1 MSSAP
6 SNPPPF
12 VRPRPAPLR
21 GREALVDELVDVT
34 RRAAGGHGSA
44 RTLVG
49 DAGVGKTSVVDE
61 VARRL
66 AASPIG
72 FDVVRIKGLEAELEM
87 AWSGLAGLLDR
98 HLDRLAALPPG
109 RAASINAALALTGAG
124 APVEPFG
131 VAVAARDLL
140 TDAAEAAPIVV
151 LVDDLPWV
159 DVSSRLVLSYI
170 AEHLEMERVA
180 MIASRRPVID
190 AADPTIDLGRV
201 IELAGLPRDVADQ
214 LLVDAG
220 VTSADVRRRL
230 IAAGGGN
237 PLVLVEAANL
247 LDPAERAGRA
257 VLPDPLPVGRSGQRM
272 AELVLER
279 LDPALRQA
287 LVVAAA
293 DPDGDAARIAAAL
306 DALGPGPASLDEAAA
321 KGVVRLDEGR
331 VVFRH
336 PLIRAASYHGA
347 SRAAQRAAHRAL
359 AETLPERSPARA
371 WHLARATLGPDAEVA
386 DALEAAATMTA
397 HLGAPSLA
405 ARPWEAASRL
415 SPVADDR
422 SRRLRLAAAAELDA
436 GMPREAA
443 DLLGRAE
450 AAVADGADGADDVI
464 ERTRRMQLRCRLPIA
479 AGGFS
484 RPASMLRTAARDV
497 EDHDVDLA
505 ADLVLDAFQRYIDE
519 GSIGDMMATASEAVA
534 LRGRTD
540 DERARRIDIVEGAV
554 LMVQA
559 DGRGEALLD
568 RYKEIGGP
576 ERPAE
581 DASFLA
587 GVVAPALGFL
597 RRTAA
602 SDELLDVLETDLRSR
617 GAIRPL
623 IDVLAARAMAGH
635 GRAFP
640 LAMAAGVEAIELA
653 ESLGMPE
660 LATLA
665 ASAMAFASA
674 VIGDRERCEQAAA
687 VLATTTDPERQAIGS
702 MGLAWLALNEGRLDD
717 ALELYDGVAAVTG
730 IGVSLIR
737 WESEWVE
744 ALARA
749 GRREDGAAVLA
760 ELVRDGWPA
769 AFEPA
774 EYLRAKGFVAGDEE
788 VAYRKFERSISAAQ
802 TAGNPF
808 AEGRGRL
815 AWGEQLRRARRR
827 ADARTQLD
835 RAHALFVAV
844 GANIYADRAAAEAR
858 AAGAQSS
865 DEVVAHRLLTPHE
878 LQIARLV
885 VGGASTRD
893 VAAKLFISPRTI
905 EAHLSTIF
913 RKLGVRNRRELSAR
927 ALDDPVLQPVTS
939 VG

>member
-1 MSSAP
+1 
-6 SNPPPF
+6 
-12 VRPRPAPLR
+12 
-21 GREALVDELVDVT
+21 
-34 RRAAGGHGSA
+34 
-44 RTLVG
+44 
-49 DAGVGKTSVVDE
+49 
-61 VARRL
+61 
-66 AASPIG
+66 
-72 FDVVRIKGLEAELEM
+72 
-87 AWSGLAGLLDR
+87 
-98 HLDRLAALPPG
+98 
-109 RAASINAALALTGAG
+109 
-124 APVEPFG
+124 
-131 VAVAARDLL
+131 
-140 TDAAEAAPIVV
+140 
-151 LVDDLPWV
+151 
-159 DVSSRLVLSYI
+159 
-170 AEHLEMERVA
+170 
-180 MIASRRPVID
+180 
-190 AADPTIDLGRV
+190 
-201 IELAGLPRDVADQ
+201 
-214 LLVDAG
+214 
-220 VTSADVRRRL
+220 
-230 IAAGGGN
+230 
-237 PLVLVEAANL
+237 
-247 LDPAERAGRA
+247 
-257 VLPDPLPVGRSGQRM
+257 
-272 AELVLER
+272 LER

-293 DPDGDAARIAAAL
+293 DPDGDAERIAAAL
-306 DALGPGPASLDEAAA
+306 DALGPGPSALDEAAT
-321 KGVVRLDEGR
+321 KGVVSLDEGR

-336 PLIRAASYHGA
+336 PLIRAACYHGA
-347 SRAAQRAAHRAL
+347 SRGAQRAAHRAL
-359 AETLPERSPARA
+359 AATLPERSPTRA

-386 DALEAAATMTA
+386 DALDAAATMTA

-405 ARPWEAASRL
+405 ARTWEAASRL
-415 SPVADDR
+415 SPAVDDR
-422 SRRLRLAAAAELDA
+422 SRRLRLAAGAELDA
-436 GMPREAA
+436 GMPKEAA
-443 DLLGRAE
+443 DLLSRAE
-450 AAVADGADGADDVI
+450 AAVAHGVDGVI
-464 ERTRRMQLRCRLPIA
+464 ERTRRLQLRCRLPIA
-479 AGGFS
+479 AGGFA
-484 RPASMLRTAARDV
+484 RPAAMLRAAARDV

-505 ADLVLDAFQRYIDE
+505 ADLLLDAFERYIDE
-519 GSIGDMMATASEAVA
+519 GSIGDIVATAMEAVA
-534 LRGRTD
+534 LRERAD
-540 DERARRIDIVEGAV
+540 DERARRIDIVDGAV
-554 LMVQA
+554 LTLQG

-602 SDELLDVLETDLRSR
+602 SDELLEVLETDLRSR

-640 LAMAAGVEAIELA
+640 VSLASGLEAIELA

-665 ASAMAFASA
+665 ASAMALTSA

-717 ALELYDGVAAVTG
+717 ALELYDNVVAATG
-730 IGVSLIR
+730 IGASVIR
-737 WESEWVE
+737 WEAEWVE

-749 GRREDGAAVLA
+749 GRRDDGAAVLD

-769 AFEPA
+769 AFAPA
-774 EYLRAKGFVAGDEE
+774 EYLRAKGFVADDEE
-788 VAYRKFERSISAAQ
+788 AAYRHFERSISEAQ
-802 TAGNPF
+802 SAGNPF
-808 AEGRGRL
+808 TEARGRL
-815 AWGEQLRRARRR
+815 AWGEQLRRVRRR
-827 ADARTQLD
+827 ADARSQLD

-844 GANIYADRAAAEAR
+844 GANTYADRAATEAR
-858 AAGAQSS
+858 AAGTQSS

-927 ALDDPVLQPVTS
+927 ALDDPVLQPVSS

>member
-6 SNPPPF
+6 PIPPPF
-12 VRPRPAPLR
+12 VRPRPTRLR
-21 GREALVDELVDVT
+21 GREALVDELVDVA

-44 RTLVG
+44 RTIVG
-49 DAGVGKTSVVDE
+49 EAGVGKTSVVDE

-72 FDVVRIKGLEAELEM
+72 FHVVRLKGLEAEVEM
-87 AWSGLAGLLDR
+87 AWSGLAGLVDR
-98 HLDRLAALPPG
+98 HLDRLAALPAA

-131 VAVAARDLL
+131 VAVAARDLIAE
-140 TDAAEAAPIVV
+140 AAEEAPIVV
-151 LVDDLPWV
+151 LVDDLPWI

-170 AEHLEMERVA
+170 AEHLDVERVA
-180 MIASRRPVID
+180 MIATRRPTVD
-190 AADPTIDLGRV
+190 ARADPTLDLGRV
-201 IELAGLPRDVADQ
+201 IELTGVPRDVADR
-214 LLVDAG
+214 LLVDVG
-220 VTSADVRRRL
+220 VTSSDVRRRL
-230 IAAGGGN
+230 IDAGGGN

-247 LDPAERAGRA
+247 LEPAERAGRA
-257 VLPDPLPVGRSGQRM
+257 VLPDPLPVGRNGQRM
-272 AELVLER
+272 AEIVLER
-279 LDPALRQA
+279 LDTALRQA

-293 DPDGDAARIAAAL
+293 DPDGDVERISAAIEALAPGSGALDAAAAL
-306 DALGPGPASLDEAAA
+306 
-321 KGVVRLDEGR
+321 GVLSVDDGR

-336 PLIRAASYHGA
+336 PLIRAASYHSA
-347 SRAAQRAAHRAL
+347 SRGTQRAAHRAL
-359 AETLPERSPARA
+359 AATMPERSPARA

-386 DALEAAATMTA
+386 DALDGAATMTA

-405 ARPWEAASRL
+405 ARTWEASSRL
-415 SPVADDR
+415 SPAAEDR
-422 SRRLRLAAAAELDA
+422 SRRLRLAAIAELDA
-436 GMPREAA
+436 GMPKEAA

-450 AAVADGADGADDVI
+450 AAVADGADDVI
-464 ERTRRMQLRCRLPIA
+464 ERTRRLQLRCRLPVA
-479 AGGFS
+479 VGGFG
-484 RPASMLRTAARDV
+484 RPSSMLRAAARDV
-497 EDHDVDLA
+497 EDRDVNLAVDL
-505 ADLVLDAFQRYIDE
+505 LLDAFERYIDE
-519 GSIGDMMATASEAVA
+519 GSIADIIATADEAVE
-534 LRGRTD
+534 LRGRVD
-540 DERARRIDIVEGAV
+540 DERARRVDIAHGAV
-554 LMVQA
+554 LLVQH
-559 DGRGEALLD
+559 DGRGEALFD

-576 ERPAE
+576 ARPAE
-581 DASFLA
+581 DASYLA

-597 RRTAA
+597 RRTGD
-602 SDELLDVLETDLRSR
+602 SDELLDALETDLRSR

-623 IDVLAARAMAGH
+623 IDVLAAQAMAGH

-640 LAMAAGVEAIELA
+640 VSMAAGLEAIGLA

-665 ASAMAFASA
+665 ASAMALTSA

-687 VLATTTDPERQAIGS
+687 VLAATADPERRAIGS

-717 ALELYDGVAAVTG
+717 ALETYDAIVAAIG
-730 IGVSLIR
+730 IGESVIR

-749 GRREDGAAVLA
+749 GRRDDGTAVLD

-769 AFEPA
+769 ALAPA
-774 EYLRAKGFVAGDEE
+774 EYLRARGFVADDEE
-788 VAYRKFERSISAAQ
+788 EAYRHFERSISEAQ
-802 TAGNPF
+802 AAGNPF
-808 AEGRGRL
+808 TEARGRL
-815 AWGEQLRRARRR
+815 AWGEQLRRVRRR
-827 ADARTQLD
+827 ADARGQLD
-835 RAHALFVAV
+835 RAHDLFVSV
-844 GANIYADRAAAEAR
+844 GATTYADRAAAEAR
-858 AAGAQSS
+858 AAGSQSS

-927 ALDDPVLQPVTS
+927 ALDDPVLQPIS
-939 VG
+939 AMG

>member
-6 SNPPPF
+6 PTPPPF
-12 VRPRPAPLR
+12 VRPQPAPLR
-21 GREALVDELVDVT
+21 GREALVDELVDVA

-44 RTLVG
+44 RTIVG
-49 DAGVGKTSVVDE
+49 DAGVGKSSVIDE

-66 AASPIG
+66 TASPIG
-72 FDVVRIKGLEAELEM
+72 FDVVRLKGLEAEVEM

-98 HLDRLAALPPG
+98 HLDRVAALPPARG
-109 RAASINAALALTGAG
+109 AAINAALALTGPNG
-124 APVEPFG
+124 PVEPFA
-131 VAVAARDLL
+131 VAVAARDLI
-140 TDAAEAAPIVV
+140 TEAAEAAPFVV
-151 LVDDLPWV
+151 LVDDLPWI
-159 DVSSRLVLSYI
+159 DLSSRLVLSYI
-170 AEHLEMERVA
+170 AEHLDMERVT
-180 MIASRRPVID
+180 MIVSRRPVVD
-190 AADPTIDLGRV
+190 ARADPTLDLGRV
-201 IELAGLPRDVADQ
+201 IELTGLPRDVADQ
-214 LLVDAG
+214 LLIDVG
-220 VTSADVRRRL
+220 VSSAEVRRRL
-230 IAAGGGN
+230 IAAAGGN

-247 LDPAERAGRA
+247 LEPAERAGRA
-257 VLPDPLPVGRSGQRM
+257 VLPDPLPVGRNGQRM

-279 LDPALRQA
+279 LDPTLRRA

-293 DPDGDAARIAAAL
+293 DPDGDVERITTALDDAGPGAAAL
-306 DALGPGPASLDEAAA
+306 DDAAAARIVSLDDG
-321 KGVVRLDEGR
+321 K

-336 PLIRAASYHGA
+336 PLIRAACYHGA

-359 AETLPERSPARA
+359 AATLPERSPTRA

-386 DALEAAATMTA
+386 DALEVAATMTA

-405 ARPWEAASRL
+405 ARTWEAASRL
-415 SPVADDR
+415 SPAADDR

-436 GMPREAA
+436 GMPKEAA
-443 DLLGRAE
+443 EMLGRAE
-450 AAVADGADGADDVI
+450 VVAGAVSDDII
-464 ERTRRMQLRCRLPIA
+464 ERTRRLQLRCRLPLA
-479 AGGFS
+479 AGGFN
-484 RPASMLRTAARDV
+484 RPASMLRAAARDV

-505 ADLVLDAFQRYIDE
+505 ADLLLDAFARYIDE
-519 GSIGDMMATASEAVA
+519 GGIADIIATATEAVE
-534 LRGRTD
+534 LRGRVD
-540 DERARRIDIVEGAV
+540 DERACRIDIAEGAV
-554 LMVQA
+554 LVVQG
-559 DGRGEALLD
+559 DGRGEALFD

-602 SDELLDVLETDLRSR
+602 SDELLDALETDLRSR

-623 IDVLAARAMAGH
+623 IDVLAAQAMAGH

-640 LAMAAGVEAIELA
+640 VSLAAGLEAIELA

-665 ASAMAFASA
+665 ASAMALTSA

-687 VLATTTDPERQAIGS
+687 VLATTADPERRAIGS

-717 ALELYDGVAAVTG
+717 SLEIYDSVLAVTG
-730 IGVSLIR
+730 IGASVIR
-737 WESEWVE
+737 WEAEWVE

-749 GRREDGAAVLA
+749 GRRDDGAAVLN

-769 AFEPA
+769 AFAPA
-774 EYLRAKGFVAGDEE
+774 EYLRAKGFVARDEE
-788 VAYRKFERSISAAQ
+788 AAYRSFERSISEAQ
-802 TAGNPF
+802 SAGNPF
-808 AEGRGRL
+808 TEARGRL
-815 AWGEQLRRARRR
+815 AWGEQLRRVRRR
-827 ADARTQLD
+827 ADARGQLD

-844 GANIYADRAAAEAR
+844 GANTYADRAAAEAR
-858 AAGAQSS
+858 AAGSQSS

-913 RKLGVRNRRELSAR
+913 RKLGVRNRRELSAL

-939 VG
+939 VS